1 MSPRARLLL
10 VTVGLSLMAALVVR
24 VGVGTIAAMV
34 ARVGWA
40 FPLIVALYTV
50 HSTFRALVLW
60 VSLGVH
66 AVPFVDVLRIR
77 FSGEAVEALTY
88 TGPLLA
94 EPAKGVL
101 LTSRG
106 VPPVNAFAAISLEY
120 LLYTVTSAAFGALA
134 ALLLLRMGPLPPGLH
149 GAALTLMFAMIGF
162 IVLTF
167 AAGVS
172 GIGLIAPALRT
183 INRLIHRERVT
194 AAIERIM
201 EVEMVLVAFLH
212 TQPWRVA
219 LSVVLEAASHALLL
233 SDVWVVLHA
242 LGLRVTVLDL
252 LIIEGSTKL
261 VAFVFFFVPAQL
273 GATEG
278 GYALIF
284 PVLGLPVAAGLTLAL
299 LRRIRGMCIAGIG
312 LAAGSTMR

>member
-10 VTVGLSLMAALVVR
+10 VTLGLALMTALVIR
-24 VGVGTIAAMV
+24 VGVGTIATMV
-34 ARVGWA
+34 AQVGWA
-40 FPLIVALYTV
+40 FPLIVALYV
-50 HSTFRALVLW
+50 IHSAFRALVLW
-60 VSLGVH
+60 VALGVH
-66 AVPFVDVLRIR
+66 AVPFLDVLRIR

-94 EPAKGVL
+94 EPAKGLL

-120 LLYTVTSAAFGALA
+120 LLYTVTSAGVGAIG
-134 ALLLLRMGPLPPGLH
+134 ALLLLRMGSLSPGLH
-149 GAALTLMFAMIGF
+149 AAALTLLITMVGF

-167 AAGVS
+167 AAGMS

-183 INRLIHRERVT
+183 VNRLIRRERVT
-194 AAIERIM
+194 AAIESIM

-212 TQPWRVA
+212 TQPWRV
-219 LSVVLEAASHALLL
+219 VLAIVFEAASHALLM

-242 LGLRVTVLDL
+242 LGLQVNVFHLFV
-252 LIIEGSTKL
+252 IEGSTKL

-284 PVLGLPVAAGLTLAL
+284 PLIGLPVAAGLTLSL
-299 LRRIRGMCIAGIG
+299 LRRIRSMCIAGIG
-312 LAAGSTMR
+312 LAAGSTMH